1 MDAVLRSVLQEH
13 SHSLTSA
20 AISASTGGAGA
31 GGGAGERDVT
41 GYRMVW
47 ETLPDGSR
55 RLVRNPRWGQLAPP
69 PLAPPPLAPPPLVPP
84 PLAPPP
90 LVPPPIAP
98 PPLAP
103 RVERTQARCHLC
115 ASTVYRYEMQEANG
129 RYYHAECFRC
139 RTCNGQL
146 EAWSWTMVRP
156 TLRRINMPCGLHT
169 VIIGPIT
176 YGCRCAP
183 TWLRAAANTCTAV
196 RTATRCAAATRN
208 RSCITR
214 SDPQGTWAQEQF

>member
-1 MDAVLRSVLQEH
+1 MSPIPLLTNQASFLRMDAVLRSVLQEH

-69 PLAPPPLAPPPLVPP
+69 PLAPPPLAPPPL
-84 PLAPPP
+84 AP
-90 LVPPPIAP
+90 
-98 PPLAP
+98 
-103 RVERTQARCHLC
+103 VERTQARCHLC

-139 RTCNGQL
+139 RTCNGLL

-156 TLRRINMPCGLHT
+156 TLRRNTFSPCYGNMPCG
-169 VIIGPIT
+169 I
-176 YGCRCAP
+176 
-183 TWLRAAANTCTAV
+183 
-196 RTATRCAAATRN
+196 
-208 RSCITR
+208 RS
-214 SDPQGTWAQEQF
+214 